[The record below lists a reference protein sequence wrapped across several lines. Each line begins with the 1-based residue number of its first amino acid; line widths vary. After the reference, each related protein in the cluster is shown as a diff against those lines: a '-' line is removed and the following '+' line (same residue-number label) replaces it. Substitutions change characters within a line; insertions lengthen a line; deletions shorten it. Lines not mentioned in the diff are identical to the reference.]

1 MIPQRC
7 IGRCSYIGSSLQ
19 RLQEMPVPT
28 TIRSGI
34 WYTGVPSVPVQFEG
48 SLLLFFCFRVL
59 NTRYTCNENTWI
71 MNPTTLAHEKNVPNR
86 TAKRC
91 SISFSIVLTITPE
104 AKEEGSTYKITMR
117 KYYSILEENSSVLS
131 PSCTRPRQEYW

>member
-1 MIPQRC
+1 
-7 IGRCSYIGSSLQ
+7 
-19 RLQEMPVPT
+19 
-28 TIRSGI
+28 
-34 WYTGVPSVPVQFEG
+34 
-48 SLLLFFCFRVL
+48 
-59 NTRYTCNENTWI
+59 
-71 MNPTTLAHEKNVPNR
+71 MNPTTLEHEKNVPNR